1 MQRRYYGTAPSY
13 HSKTD
18 FGTNQVL
25 NKFNTD
31 RQETPSSMVI
41 SFNQNNIVKPIKPK
55 LTYRKNIWL
64 NGEANQFKVSII
76 KISNSKESTKG
87 QNADF

>member
-1 MQRRYYGTAPSY
+1 
-13 HSKTD
+13 
-18 FGTNQVL
+18 
-25 NKFNTD
+25 
-31 RQETPSSMVI
+31 MVI